1 MMRTIWWEDEHIA
14 LIDQTVLP
22 ERLEIRRIGTVSEL
36 CEAIVSLK
44 VRGAPALGAAGAY
57 GVALACHLSRAKD
70 EVEMREDVLRA
81 ASELKSTRPTATNL
95 FWAIDR
101 VLERVHGASDMDEMR
116 TAALHEAERLAHE
129 DVLTNRQMGRVGAE
143 LLEDGDVVLTHCNAG
158 ALACV
163 DWGTA
168 LGVIRWAVLEQGKDV
183 SVVACETRPL
193 NQGSRLT
200 TWELMRDG
208 IDVMLICDSAACSL
222 MRAGKVSKVLVGAD
236 RITRDAV
243 FNKIGT
249 YTHSVCAKEH
259 AIPFYIA
266 APLSTFDISASESDV
281 VVEQRDGSELVYCGD
296 RRLAPE
302 NVRVYNPA
310 FDATPMENITA
321 IITERGVLYPPLS
334 TDGLP

>member
-1 MMRTIWWEDEHIA
+1 MRTIWWEEGHIA
-14 LIDQTVLP
+14 LVDQTLLP
-22 ERLEIRRIGTVSEL
+22 ERLEVKHINTVPEL
-36 CEAIVSLK
+36 CEAIISLR
-44 VRGAPALGAAGAY
+44 VRGAPAIGAAAAY
-57 GVALACHLSRAKD
+57 GIALACTHSRANDKKKMLKD
-70 EVEMREDVLRA
+70 VYEA
-81 ASELKSTRPTATNL
+81 ASKLRSTRPTATNL

-101 VLERVHGASDMDEMR
+101 MLERIEGVSDVEEMGG
-116 TAALHEAERLAHE
+116 AALDEAERLANE
-129 DVLTNRQMGRVGAE
+129 DVVINRQMGKVGAE

-168 LGVIRWAVLEQGKDV
+168 LGVIRWAVLEEGKDV

-200 TWELMRDG
+200 AWELTRDG

-222 MRAGKVSKVLVGAD
+222 MRVGKVSKVLVGAD
-236 RITRDAV
+236 RITTDAV

-249 YTHSVCAKEH
+249 YMHSVCAKEH

-266 APLSTFDISASESDV
+266 APLSTFDISAHEQDI

-296 RRLAPE
+296 RQLAPE
-302 NVRVYNPA
+302 KVRVYNPA
-310 FDATPMENITA
+310 FDATPMDNITA
-321 IITERGVLYPPLS
+321 IITEKGLIYPPL
-334 TDGLP
+334 TVDELL